1 MKLIDL
7 LGPLDP
13 TQQIAVFIDP
23 DKDKYDLP
31 RDCQYKGPAVAVP
44 ALLTKVKVT
53 EITITAVDVE
63 KDTCVVQIKGV
74 FTNEEDSDYYVTA
87 MTEA

>member
-31 RDCQYKGPAVAVP
+31 QDCQYKGAAVTVP
-44 ALLTKVKVT
+44 ALLTKIKVT
-53 EITITAVDVE
+53 EVRVTVE
-63 KDTCVVQIKGV
+63 EDKNSSLEIKGV
-74 FTNEEDSDYYVTA
+74 FTNEEDSDYYRLS
-87 MTEA
+87 MPEI